1 MLCQPCAQCQRSSR
15 DTIRMCGTGSERT
28 AEASSVPKW
37 PKARAGGERETSLND
52 ISICQDLLTDLIKSR
67 LPRNEKARSGENDL
81 TRDQPTKRE
90 RARTHNCLSC
100 FIAVAR
106 DAFQFSSFLFVR
118 QIVPCLANKNTRKK
132 EPATRDDS
140 HNFLFAPCCCCPFG
154 RDGIFSFAANTTKE
168 EKRELAAAPA
178 EQKKLIFRSDLFY
191 CVR

>member
-1 MLCQPCAQCQRSSR
+1 MCSVSAQQPRHYSDVRHRKRENSRSVE
-15 DTIRMCGTGSERT
+15 CSEV
-28 AEASSVPKW
+28 AESESGW
-37 PKARAGGERETSLND
+37 RERETSLND

-81 TRDQPTKRE
+81 TRDQPTRRE